1 MKQKLL
7 NLVATINMHVVGNI
21 LRKRVIK
28 QNLSNVQDKE
38 VN

>member
-7 NLVATINMHVVGNI
+7 NLVTTINMHVVDNI

-28 QNLSNVQDKE
+28 QNLSKIQDKE